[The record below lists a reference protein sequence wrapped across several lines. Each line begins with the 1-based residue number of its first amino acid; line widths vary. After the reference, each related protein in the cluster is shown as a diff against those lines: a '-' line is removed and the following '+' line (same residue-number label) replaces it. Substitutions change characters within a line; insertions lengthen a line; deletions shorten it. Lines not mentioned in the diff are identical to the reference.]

1 METQPV
7 NTDPAQTPVVEEAG
21 HSAYSST
28 RRAFRI
34 IDRVSRGGEGMVV
47 KQLAHELGISDSTC
61 YHLLSLLID
70 EGYIERLPHQGGYRL
85 GPSIEVLHAR
95 ADQTGPRGV
104 VEPVLRELAQRANA
118 TAYYG
123 VLGEHDD
130 VVIAH
135 AISAP
140 DSMPVGVPEGFRG
153 PSHALAL
160 GKILIA
166 ARGVA
171 AIDAYIRHH
180 RLEPFTRRTITD
192 PARLEAHLK
201 EARARGFATDFE
213 EFARNLYCVAVA
225 VVPVGGGP
233 PAGAVGVSTNAG
245 RTVAEVKRLIRLS
258 QHAAEQVS
266 AAL

>member
-1 METQPV
+1 VETQPLS
-7 NTDPAQTPVVEEAG
+7 TDPAQTPAVEAG
-21 HSAYSST
+21 VHAAYTST

-34 IDRVSRGGEGMVV
+34 IDRVSRGGEGLVV
-47 KQLAHELGISDSTC
+47 KQLAHELHISDSTC

-70 EGYIERLPHQGGYRL
+70 EGYVERLPHQGGYRL

-104 VEPVLRELAQRANA
+104 VDPVLRELARRTNA
-118 TAYYG
+118 TAYYA
-123 VLGEHDD
+123 VLGKNED
-130 VVIAH
+130 VVIAN
-135 AISAP
+135 AYSAP

-153 PSHALAL
+153 PAHALAL

-166 ARGVA
+166 AGGVA
-171 AIDAYIRHH
+171 AIDSYIRNH

-213 EFARNLYCVAVA
+213 EFARNLHCVAVA
-225 VVPVGGGP
+225 VVPPGGGP
-233 PAGAVGVSTNAG
+233 AAGAIGVSTNAG
-245 RTVAEVKRLIRLS
+245 RTVAEVKQLIRLA